1 VDRGFRPG
9 APGDRR
15 IGEPVHS
22 RTADQISMA
31 KLLTL
36 LFEIAALFEMTTKI
50 ELVMLQ
56 KTIVVVE
63 GVARKLDLQSNI
75 WSMAEP

>member
-1 VDRGFRPG
+1 
-9 APGDRR
+9 
-15 IGEPVHS
+15 
-22 RTADQISMA
+22 MA
-31 KLLTL
+31 NLLTL